1 MFPPFPL
8 FLRHVR
14 RGLRRLRP
22 VLGNLLALLAL
33 IGGAAFQVRN
43 GGGLSP
49 QLYAAVQ
56 AQAAVQP
63 AVHHTAAHPAPQ
75 HREHQNHAAHDPR
88 AHHPEQHGPKAHDAG
103 AHCPFCV
110 TQAFGEAANPFVLG
124 AVPPDHLPA
133 ALPQLLAAACLLPRW
148 ADARAPP
155 HCVPNPD
162 CIAPAFFQT

>member
-1 MFPPFPL
+1 MARMFPPFPL
-8 FLRHVR
+8 FLRRVR

-49 QLYAAVQ
+49 QLYAALQ
-56 AQAAVQP
+56 AQAAAPP
-63 AVHHTAAHPAPQ
+63 AAHHTAAHPAPQ
-75 HREHQNHAAHDPR
+75 HREQHNR
-88 AHHPEQHGPKAHDAG
+88 AAHDAG

-110 TQAFGEAANPFVLG
+110 TQAFGEEANPFVLDPL
-124 AVPPDHLPA
+124 PPDHLPA
-133 ALPQLLAAACLLPRW
+133 ALPQLPAAARLLPRW

-155 HCVPNPD
+155 QFG
-162 CIAPAFFQT
+162 A